1 MRTLVVIPTY
11 NEKENIESIIQQVLN
26 VDAGIEILVVDDNSP
41 DGTGDLV
48 EKIIAD
54 ADTGIDV
61 KVADSDSPGGAGD
74 QKEQVVHV
82 GPRVHILHRAGKLGL
97 GTAYVEGFKK
107 AIDMGVDC
115 VVQMDADFSHHP
127 RYLRSMLDKL
137 SEADVVI
144 GSRYMHGNIS
154 VVNWPLSRLMLSY
167 FANIYAR
174 WVTGLPVY
182 DVTGGFKAIK
192 LEVLQSIDLDKI
204 SSNGYAFQI
213 EMNYIFNKKGF
224 KIAEVPIIFADREGG
239 VSKMS
244 RKIVLEAVFKIW
256 LYRFRKY

>member
-1 MRTLVVIPTY
+1 MRILVITPTY
-11 NEKENIESIIQQVLN
+11 NEKENIEAIIEQVLAVN
-26 VDAGIEILVVDDNSP
+26 PGIEMLIVDDNSP
-41 DGTGDLV
+41 DGTGDMVDRIV
-48 EKIIAD
+48 E
-54 ADTGIDV
+54 
-61 KVADSDSPGGAGD
+61 S
-74 QKEQVVHV
+74 E
-82 GPRVHILHRAGKLGL
+82 PRVHVLHRAGKLGL

-107 AIDMGVDC
+107 AIEMGVDC

-127 RYLRSMLDKL
+127 SYLQSMLDKL
-137 SEADVVI
+137 EEADVVI

-192 LEVLQSIDLDKI
+192 LKVLKSINLDRI

-224 KIAEVPIIFADREGG
+224 SLAEVPIIFADREGG

>member
-11 NEKENIESIIQQVLN
+11 NEKENIELIIPQVLE
-26 VDAGIEILVVDDNSP
+26 VDSSIEVLVVDDNSP
-41 DGTGDLV
+41 DGTGDIVDRLI
-48 EKIIAD
+48 ESEPRI
-54 ADTGIDV
+54 
-61 KVADSDSPGGAGD
+61 
-74 QKEQVVHV
+74 HV
-82 GPRVHILHRAGKLGL
+82 LHRSGKQGL
-97 GTAYVEGFKK
+97 GKAYVAGFKQ
-107 AIDMGVDC
+107 AIEMGVDC
-115 VVQMDADFSHHP
+115 VVQMDADFSHNP
-127 RYLRSMLDKL
+127 SYLKSLLDKL
-137 SEADVVI
+137 EEADVVI
-144 GSRYMHGNIS
+144 GSRYLNGNIS

-174 WVTGLPVY
+174 WVTGLSAY

-192 LEVLQSIDLDKI
+192 LKVLKSIDLNKI

-224 KIAEVPIIFADREGG
+224 TIAEVPIIFADREGG

-244 RKIVLEAVFKIW
+244 RRIVLEAIFKIW

>member
-1 MRTLVVIPTY
+1 MRILVITPTY
-11 NEKENIESIIQQVLN
+11 NEKENIEAIIQQVLA
-26 VDAGIEILVVDDNSP
+26 VDPGIEMLIVDDNSP
-41 DGTGDLV
+41 DGTGDMV
-48 EKIIAD
+48 DSIIE
-54 ADTGIDV
+54 T
-61 KVADSDSPGGAGD
+61 
-74 QKEQVVHV
+74 E
-82 GPRVHILHRAGKLGL
+82 PRVHVLHRAGKLGL

-107 AIDMGVDC
+107 AIEMGVDC

-127 RYLRSMLDKL
+127 SYLKSMLDKL
-137 SEADVVI
+137 DEADVVI

-192 LEVLQSIDLDKI
+192 LKVLKSINLGQI

-213 EMNYIFNKKGF
+213 EMNYIFNQKGF
-224 KIAEVPIIFADREGG
+224 SIAEVPIIFADREGG

-256 LYRFRKY
+256 LYRFRTY

>member
-1 MRTLVVIPTY
+1 MRILVITPTY
-11 NEKENIESIIQQVLN
+11 NEKENIEAIIQQVLA
-26 VDAGIEILVVDDNSP
+26 VDPGIEMLIVDDSSP
-41 DGTGDLV
+41 DGTGDMV
-48 EKIIAD
+48 DKI
-54 ADTGIDV
+54 
-61 KVADSDSPGGAGD
+61 VAS
-74 QKEQVVHV
+74 E
-82 GPRVHILHRAGKLGL
+82 PRVHVLHRAGKLGL

-107 AIDMGVDC
+107 AIEMGVDC

-127 RYLRSMLDKL
+127 SYLKSMLDKL
-137 SEADVVI
+137 DDADVVI

-192 LEVLQSIDLDKI
+192 LKVLKSINLDRI

-224 KIAEVPIIFADREGG
+224 SIAEVPIIFADREGG

>member
-1 MRTLVVIPTY
+1 MRILVITPTY
-11 NEKENIESIIQQVLN
+11 NEKENIEAIIQQVLA
-26 VDAGIEILVVDDNSP
+26 VDPGIEMLIVDDSSP
-41 DGTGDLV
+41 DGTGVMVD
-48 EKIIAD
+48 KI
-54 ADTGIDV
+54 
-61 KVADSDSPGGAGD
+61 VAS
-74 QKEQVVHV
+74 E
-82 GPRVHILHRAGKLGL
+82 PRVHVLHRAGKLGL

-107 AIDMGVDC
+107 AIEMGVDC

-127 RYLRSMLDKL
+127 SYLKSMLDKL
-137 SEADVVI
+137 DDADVVI

-192 LEVLQSIDLDKI
+192 LKVLKSINLDRI

-224 KIAEVPIIFADREGG
+224 SIAEVPIIFADREGG

>member
-1 MRTLVVIPTY
+1 MRILVITPTY
-11 NEKENIESIIQQVLN
+11 NEKENIEAIIEQVLAVN
-26 VDAGIEILVVDDNSP
+26 PGIEMLIVDDNSP
-41 DGTGDLV
+41 DGTGDMVDRIV
-48 EKIIAD
+48 E
-54 ADTGIDV
+54 
-61 KVADSDSPGGAGD
+61 SN
-74 QKEQVVHV
+74 
-82 GPRVHILHRAGKLGL
+82 PRVHVLHRAGKLGL

-107 AIDMGVDC
+107 AIEMGVDC

-127 RYLRSMLDKL
+127 SYLQSMLDKL
-137 SEADVVI
+137 DEADVVI

-192 LEVLQSIDLDKI
+192 LKVLKSINLDRI

-224 KIAEVPIIFADREGG
+224 SIAEVPIIFADREGG

>member
-1 MRTLVVIPTY
+1 MRILVITPTY
-11 NEKENIESIIQQVLN
+11 NEKENIEAIVEQVLAVN
-26 VDAGIEILVVDDNSP
+26 SGIEMLIVDDNSP
-41 DGTGDLV
+41 DGTGDMVDRIV
-48 EKIIAD
+48 E
-54 ADTGIDV
+54 
-61 KVADSDSPGGAGD
+61 S
-74 QKEQVVHV
+74 E
-82 GPRVHILHRAGKLGL
+82 PRVHVLHRAGKLGL
-97 GTAYVEGFKK
+97 GTAYVEGFNK
-107 AIDMGVDC
+107 AIEMGVDC

-127 RYLRSMLDKL
+127 SYLQSMLDKL
-137 SEADVVI
+137 EEADVVI

-192 LEVLQSIDLDKI
+192 IDVLKSIDLDKI

-213 EMNYIFNKKGF
+213 EMNYIFHKKGF
-224 KIAEVPIIFADREGG
+224 TIAEVPIIFADREGG

-244 RKIVLEAVFKIW
+244 RKIVLEAVFRIW

>member
-1 MRTLVVIPTY
+1 MRILVVIPTY
-11 NEKENIESIIQQVLN
+11 NEKENVEPMVAQVLA
-26 VDAGIEILVVDDNSP
+26 VDPGIEILVVDDNSP
-41 DGTGDLV
+41 DGTGDIVDRMV
-48 EKIIAD
+48 E
-54 ADTGIDV
+54 
-61 KVADSDSPGGAGD
+61 SQPRL
-74 QKEQVVHV
+74 HV
-82 GPRVHILHRAGKLGL
+82 LHRSGKRGL
-97 GTAYVEGFKK
+97 GTAYVEGFIK

-127 RYLRSMLDKL
+127 SYLSAILEKL

-192 LEVLQSIDLDKI
+192 LKVLKSINLENI

-224 KIAEVPIIFADREGG
+224 TIAEVPIIFADREGG

-244 RKIVLEAVFKIW
+244 RRIVLEAIFKIW
-256 LYRFRKY
+256 LYRFRRY

>member
-11 NEKENIESIIQQVLN
+11 NEKENIELIIPQVLE
-26 VDAGIEILVVDDNSP
+26 VDSSIEVLVVDDNSP
-41 DGTGDLV
+41 DGTGDIVDRLI
-48 EKIIAD
+48 ESEPRI
-54 ADTGIDV
+54 
-61 KVADSDSPGGAGD
+61 
-74 QKEQVVHV
+74 HV
-82 GPRVHILHRAGKLGL
+82 LHRSGKQGL
-97 GTAYVEGFKK
+97 GKAYVAGFKQ
-107 AIDMGVDC
+107 AIEMGVDC
-115 VVQMDADFSHHP
+115 VVQMDADFSHNP
-127 RYLRSMLDKL
+127 SYLKSLLDKL
-137 SEADVVI
+137 EEADVVI
-144 GSRYMHGNIS
+144 GSRYLNGNIS

-174 WVTGLPVY
+174 WVTGLPAY

-192 LEVLQSIDLDKI
+192 LKVLKSIDLNKI

-224 KIAEVPIIFADREGG
+224 TIAEVPIIFADREGG

-244 RKIVLEAVFKIW
+244 RRIVLEAIFKIW

>member
-1 MRTLVVIPTY
+1 MRILVITPTY
-11 NEKENIESIIQQVLN
+11 NEKENIEAIIQQVLA
-26 VDAGIEILVVDDNSP
+26 VDPGIEMLIVDDNSP
-41 DGTGDLV
+41 DGTGDMV
-48 EKIIAD
+48 
-54 ADTGIDV
+54 
-61 KVADSDSPGGAGD
+61 DSICEA
-74 QKEQVVHV
+74 E
-82 GPRVHILHRAGKLGL
+82 PRVHVLHRAGKLGL

-107 AIDMGVDC
+107 AIEMGVDC

-127 RYLRSMLDKL
+127 SYLKSMLDKL
-137 SEADVVI
+137 DEADVVI

-192 LEVLQSIDLDKI
+192 LKVLESINLDRI

-224 KIAEVPIIFADREGG
+224 SIAEVPIIFADREGG

-256 LYRFRKY
+256 LYRFRTY

>member
-1 MRTLVVIPTY
+1 MRILVITPTY
-11 NEKENIESIIQQVLN
+11 NEKENIEAIVEQVLAVN
-26 VDAGIEILVVDDNSP
+26 SGIEMLIVDDNSP
-41 DGTGDLV
+41 DGTGEMVDRLV
-48 EKIIAD
+48 E
-54 ADTGIDV
+54 
-61 KVADSDSPGGAGD
+61 S
-74 QKEQVVHV
+74 E
-82 GPRVHILHRAGKLGL
+82 PRVHVLHRAGKLGL

-107 AIDMGVDC
+107 AIEMGVDC

-127 RYLRSMLDKL
+127 SYLQSMLDKL
-137 SEADVVI
+137 EEADVVI

-192 LEVLQSIDLDKI
+192 IDVLKSINLDKI

-213 EMNYIFNKKGF
+213 EMNYIFHKKGF
-224 KIAEVPIIFADREGG
+224 TIAEVPIIFADREGG

-244 RKIVLEAVFKIW
+244 RKIVLEAVFRIW
-256 LYRFRKY
+256 LYRFRRY

>member
-1 MRTLVVIPTY
+1 MRILVITPTY
-11 NEKENIESIIQQVLN
+11 NEKENIEAIVEQVLAVN
-26 VDAGIEILVVDDNSP
+26 SGIEMLVVDDNSP
-41 DGTGDLV
+41 DGTGAMVDRIV
-48 EKIIAD
+48 E
-54 ADTGIDV
+54 
-61 KVADSDSPGGAGD
+61 S
-74 QKEQVVHV
+74 E
-82 GPRVHILHRAGKLGL
+82 PRVHVLHRAGKLGL

-107 AIDMGVDC
+107 AIEMGVDC

-127 RYLRSMLDKL
+127 SYLQSMLDKL
-137 SEADVVI
+137 EEADVVI

-192 LEVLQSIDLDKI
+192 IDVLKSIDLDKI

-213 EMNYIFNKKGF
+213 EMNYIFHKKGF
-224 KIAEVPIIFADREGG
+224 TIAEVPIIFADREGG

-244 RKIVLEAVFKIW
+244 RKIVLEAVFRIW
-256 LYRFRKY
+256 LYRFRRY

>member
-1 MRTLVVIPTY
+1 MRILVITPTY
-11 NEKENIESIIQQVLN
+11 NEKENIEAIIQQVLA
-26 VDAGIEILVVDDNSP
+26 VDPGIEMLIVDDNSP
-41 DGTGDLV
+41 DGTGDMV
-48 EKIIAD
+48 
-54 ADTGIDV
+54 
-61 KVADSDSPGGAGD
+61 DSICEAESR
-74 QKEQVVHV
+74 VHV
-82 GPRVHILHRAGKLGL
+82 LHRAGKLGL

-107 AIDMGVDC
+107 AIEMGVDC

-127 RYLRSMLDKL
+127 SYLKSMLDKL
-137 SEADVVI
+137 DEADVVI

-192 LEVLQSIDLDKI
+192 LKVLESINLDRI

-224 KIAEVPIIFADREGG
+224 SIAEVPIIFADREGG

-256 LYRFRKY
+256 LYRFRTY

>member
-1 MRTLVVIPTY
+1 MRILVITPTY
-11 NEKENIESIIQQVLN
+11 NEKENIEAIVEQVLAVN
-26 VDAGIEILVVDDNSP
+26 SDIEMLVVDDNSS
-41 DGTGDLV
+41 DGTGDIV
-48 EKIIAD
+48 DRIIE
-54 ADTGIDV
+54 
-61 KVADSDSPGGAGD
+61 S
-74 QKEQVVHV
+74 E
-82 GPRVHILHRAGKLGL
+82 PRVHVLHRAGKLGL

-107 AIDMGVDC
+107 AIEMDVDC

-127 RYLRSMLDKL
+127 SYLQSMLDKL
-137 SEADVVI
+137 EEADVVI

-167 FANIYAR
+167 FANVYAR

-192 LEVLQSIDLDKI
+192 IDVLKSIDLDKI

-213 EMNYIFNKKGF
+213 EMNYIFHKKGF
-224 KIAEVPIIFADREGG
+224 TIAEVPIIFADREGG

-244 RKIVLEAVFKIW
+244 RKIVLEAVFRIW

>member
-11 NEKENIESIIQQVLN
+11 NEKENIESMIRQVLE
-26 VDAGIEILVVDDNSP
+26 VDTGIEILVVDDNSP

-48 EKIIAD
+48 EQVIA
-54 ADTGIDV
+54 
-61 KVADSDSPGGAGD
+61 S
-74 QKEQVVHV
+74 E
-82 GPRVHILHRAGKLGL
+82 PRVHILHRSGKLGL
-97 GTAYVEGFKK
+97 GTAYVEGFKQ
-107 AIDMGVDC
+107 AITMGVDC

-127 RYLRSMLDKL
+127 RYLKSLLDKL
-137 SEADVVI
+137 DEADVVI

-174 WVTGLPVY
+174 WVTSLPVY

-192 LEVLQSIDLDKI
+192 LEVLKTINLDRI

-224 KIAEVPIIFADREGG
+224 RIAEVPIIFADREGG

-244 RKIVLEAVFKIW
+244 KRIVLEAVFKIW